1 MNTDVILLIIAVAGL
16 LVTFATTLY
25 LVGYFRSASSSSV
38 EEKDPRQAVAGGMP
52 RNNNRG
58 GLRAL
63 RHRRQGAAVVNE
75 NAEHRAQAVEVHDGA
90 DNDVEEA
97 TRVVGTS
104 RKAMQKELKRQEREQ
119 LRKFEESR
127 REEKKRQREAKEVA
141 HRKRMEAAD
150 ADDAAREAD
159 LEAMRLRQEAEDQVE
174 FDKWRA
180 LISVED
186 AGVDADV
193 VDGSVDGSNLLLQ
206 AFVEYIEVHHLDRSS
221 HAQVSSSYV
230 EPQSGRARRR
240 SRRVW
245 AAHRGRAGP
254 RGGAGRVGSAVGAS
268 GRPRQVRVHFR
279 PRDERRRRVHP
290 DARAA
295 DVARLGARMQP
306 PRALRLN
313 QPTLS
318 RQC

>member
-38 EEKDPRQAVAGGMP
+38 EEKDPRQAVAGGVP

-97 TRVVGTS
+97 TRYIPSICHLHRHVDNIIVDRVVGTS

-119 LRKFEESR
+119 LRK
-127 REEKKRQREAKEVA
+127 A

-186 AGVDADV
+186 AGTDADV
-193 VDGSVDGSNLLLQ
+193 VDSHKVVVLEDVAAEFGLRTED
-206 AFVEYIEVHHLDRSS
+206 ARDR
-221 HAQVSSSYV
+221 V
-230 EPQSGRARRR
+230 
-240 SRRVW
+240 
-245 AAHRGRAGP
+245 AAL
-254 RGGAGRVGSAVGAS
+254 VAS
-268 GRPRQVRVHFR
+268 GRLSGLLDDRGKFVSISDHEMNAVATYIRTQGRLTLHDLGRECNRLVRF
-279 PRDERRRRVHP
+279 D
-290 DARAA
+290 
-295 DVARLGARMQP
+295 
-306 PRALRLN
+306 
-313 QPTLS
+313 
-318 RQC
+318 

>member
-206 AFVEYIEVHHLDRSS
+206 AFVEYIESHKVVVLEDVAAEFGLRTEDARDR
-221 HAQVSSSYV
+221 V
-230 EPQSGRARRR
+230 
-240 SRRVW
+240 
-245 AAHRGRAGP
+245 AAL
-254 RGGAGRVGSAVGAS
+254 VAS
-268 GRPRQVRVHFR
+268 GRLSGLLDDRGKFVSISDHEMNAVAAYIRTQGRLTLHDLGRECNRLVRF
-279 PRDERRRRVHP
+279 D
-290 DARAA
+290 
-295 DVARLGARMQP
+295 
-306 PRALRLN
+306 
-313 QPTLS
+313 
-318 RQC
+318 

>member
-38 EEKDPRQAVAGGMP
+38 EEKDPRQAVAGGVP

-97 TRVVGTS
+97 TRYIPPICHLHRHVDNIIVDRVVGTS

-119 LRKFEESR
+119 LRK
-127 REEKKRQREAKEVA
+127 A

-186 AGVDADV
+186 AGTDADV
-193 VDGSVDGSNLLLQ
+193 VDSHKVVVLEDVAAEFGLRTED
-206 AFVEYIEVHHLDRSS
+206 ARDR
-221 HAQVSSSYV
+221 V
-230 EPQSGRARRR
+230 
-240 SRRVW
+240 
-245 AAHRGRAGP
+245 AAL
-254 RGGAGRVGSAVGAS
+254 VAS
-268 GRPRQVRVHFR
+268 GRLSGLLDDRGKFVSISDHEMNAVATYIRTQGRLTLHDLGRECNRLVRF
-279 PRDERRRRVHP
+279 D
-290 DARAA
+290 
-295 DVARLGARMQP
+295 
-306 PRALRLN
+306 
-313 QPTLS
+313 
-318 RQC
+318 

>member
-38 EEKDPRQAVAGGMP
+38 EEKDPRQAVAGGVP

-97 TRVVGTS
+97 TRYIPPICHLHRHVDNIIVDRVVGTS

-119 LRKFEESR
+119 LRK
-127 REEKKRQREAKEVA
+127 A

-186 AGVDADV
+186 AGTDADV
-193 VDGSVDGSNLLLQ
+193 VDGSVDDSNLLMQ
-206 AFVEYIEVHHLDRSS
+206 AHKVVVLEDVAAEFGLRTEDARDR
-221 HAQVSSSYV
+221 V
-230 EPQSGRARRR
+230 
-240 SRRVW
+240 
-245 AAHRGRAGP
+245 AAL
-254 RGGAGRVGSAVGAS
+254 VAS
-268 GRPRQVRVHFR
+268 GRLSGLLDDRGKFVSISDHEMNAVATYIRTQGRLTLHDLGRECNRLVRF
-279 PRDERRRRVHP
+279 D
-290 DARAA
+290 
-295 DVARLGARMQP
+295 
-306 PRALRLN
+306 
-313 QPTLS
+313 
-318 RQC
+318 

>member
-1 MNTDVILLIIAVAGL
+1 MNMDVILLIIAVAGL

-38 EEKDPRQAVAGGMP
+38 EEKDPRQAVAGGVP

-97 TRVVGTS
+97 TRYIPSICHLHRHVDNIIVDRVVGTS

-119 LRKFEESR
+119 LRK
-127 REEKKRQREAKEVA
+127 A

-186 AGVDADV
+186 AGTDADV
-193 VDGSVDGSNLLLQ
+193 VDGSVDDSNLLMQSHKVVVLEDV
-206 AFVEYIEVHHLDRSS
+206 AAEFGLRTEDARDR
-221 HAQVSSSYV
+221 V
-230 EPQSGRARRR
+230 
-240 SRRVW
+240 
-245 AAHRGRAGP
+245 AAL
-254 RGGAGRVGSAVGAS
+254 VAS
-268 GRPRQVRVHFR
+268 GRLSGLLDDRGKFVSISDHEMNAVATYIRTQGRLTLHDLGRECNRLVRF
-279 PRDERRRRVHP
+279 D
-290 DARAA
+290 
-295 DVARLGARMQP
+295 
-306 PRALRLN
+306 
-313 QPTLS
+313 
-318 RQC
+318 